1 MITRTERATRHKS
14 PIDYTHGLC
23 YICNGLNDC
32 DEEGR
37 LRSQLNC
44 IDCHRQGKK
53 QKEDST
59 KYVCSDYL
67 ILQPIFLVHALCTGL
82 DETSYEH
89 ARTYDW
95 RCNDCKTCIVCQL
108 KTDED
113 KMMLCALCDRSQHI
127 GCSSGISS
135 IPKGDWFCNIC
146 SSMPSPSSI
155 HSNPS
160 PPLTTTDAPSTASS
174 SSTAGKATTPITSS
188 SPSSLSKNHTNKKET
203 QQDQPPTKSSKIL
216 RSTRRTSQQE
226 SKETTSA
233 TATRT
238 TTRKLKEARSL
249 TILQPLPS
257 PPSHSPPSPP
267 VKAKRR
273 HLLPKAPPANESTK
287 IVTVRTI
294 KPTRPLT
301 KPAKVALSPKKS
313 DPKKRKRSDD
323 TIPIPSETKPT
334 QPIKQDKD
342 FYATFGHTISK
353 LESSTVRGTP
363 LKFDKDMFEKARLKA
378 MKRADPTDDTTKL
391 SGSSSSNTPLSSVLD
406 LPKISRIRF
415 GDYLIDTWYVAP
427 YPEEYSQQ
435 PILYICEYCMKYMKS
450 KYVAG
455 RHKINCPVNH
465 PPGDEIYR
473 DGNISIFEVDG
484 RKNRIY
490 CQNLCLLAKMY
501 LDHKTL
507 YYDVEPFLFY
517 VMTEVDKQG
526 CHFVGYFSKE
536 KRSTMNYNVSCILT
550 MPIYQRK
557 GYGQY
562 LIDFSYLLSK
572 HEGKTGSPERPLSDL
587 GLLSYRSYWKNVV
600 FRQLQNQI
608 DPISIEDISA
618 KTSMTPDDIISTLQ
632 LHDMISTIPSTSNS
646 SSSSSSGSSA
656 VGDTYQ
662 LQVDEDLI
670 NSHIAKVDSRQL
682 PRVDPS
688 KLTWTPFA
696 LSRDRLAVLMGQ
708 QTLKNQ
714 DEQTEVDVTGD

>member
-1 MITRTERATRHKS
+1 MITRPERATRHKS
-14 PIDYTHGLC
+14 PIDYTHGIC
-23 YICNGLNDC
+23 YICNGLNDY

-37 LRSQLNC
+37 LLSHLIC
-44 IDCHRQGKK
+44 FDCHRR
-53 QKEDST
+53 
-59 KYVCSDYL
+59 
-67 ILQPIFLVHALCTGL
+67 VHALCTGL
-82 DETSYEH
+82 DEKSFEL
-89 ARTYDW
+89 ASTYDW
-95 RCNDCKTCIVCQL
+95 RCIECKPCIVCQM
-108 KTDED
+108 KTDEH
-113 KMMLCALCDRSQHI
+113 KMIICTACDRAQHVD
-127 GCSSGISS
+127 CSSGFTS
-135 IPKGDWFCNIC
+135 IPKGDWYCNIC

-155 HSNPS
+155 PSTSS
-160 PPLTTTDAPSTASS
+160 PPLTSNDTPSTA
-174 SSTAGKATTPITSS
+174 
-188 SPSSLSKNHTNKKET
+188 NHTLTNSPKV
-203 QQDQPPTKSSKIL
+203 L

-226 SKETTSA
+226 STGIAA
-233 TATRT
+233 TKG
-238 TTRKLKEARSL
+238 TRKVKEPRKTTVL
-249 TILQPLPS
+249 RPLPL
-257 PPSHSPPSPP
+257 PPSPP
-267 VKAKRR
+267 PRPKRR
-273 HLLPKAPPANESTK
+273 QLLPKQATTTDSAQPTNVIRINKST
-287 IVTVRTI
+287 RT
-294 KPTRPLT
+294 PNFAPLT
-301 KPAKVALSPKKS
+301 PKTNE
-313 DPKKRKRSDD
+313 PRKRKRNDD
-323 TIPIPSETKPT
+323 TTTIVTETTT
-334 QPIKQDKD
+334 QPKKQDKD
-342 FYATFGHTISK
+342 FYATFGHHITK
-353 LESSTVRGTP
+353 AESNTTRGTP
-363 LKFDKDMFEKARLKA
+363 EKADKDMFEKARLKA
-378 MKRADPTDDTTKL
+378 LKSTDSPTGDLTKR
-391 SGSSSSNTPLSSVLD
+391 SHSSSSITNNTPLSTLSD

-455 RHKINCPVNH
+455 RHKVNCPVNH

-550 MPIYQRK
+550 MPIHQRK

-572 HEGKTGSPERPLSDL
+572 QEGKTGSPERPLSDL

-600 FRQLQNQI
+600 FRQLQHQT

-632 LHDMISTIPSTSNS
+632 LYDMITTTSRHTS
-646 SSSSSSGSSA
+646 SSSADS
-656 VGDTYQ
+656 YQ
-662 LQVDEDLI
+662 LEINVDLI
-670 NSHIAKVDSRQL
+670 NSHITKVDSRQL
-682 PRVDPS
+682 PRVNPS

-708 QTLKNQ
+708 QTIKNQ
-714 DEQTEVDVTGD
+714 DEHTDVDVIGD